1 MALTITNFTAT
12 TASVTITFSAP
23 VENATTGTGAGNK
36 ANYTI
41 FDSNSAYFSPPTR
54 LDDIILST
62 KQSFTVDVLNTDR
75 VGLIKITFT
84 PAPGETKPFQEGDS
98 VLVVVTN
105 IGTAAN
111 PANPG
116 LEVDPTVVAATVPD
130 TGGTARIVRDVEDA
144 IAYPI
149 LTEQVSAQPAAAP
162 MPVAGMPT
170 GGAASIGQI
179 AAKAVTDVLG
189 WRVNTSDPKG
199 FVGALTQA
207 FTLTEVE
214 GHTEATWVPR
224 TYAVQTDLGGGITG
238 AQASLYTRAKQA
250 LDSSLPLLDG
260 LYALDPEADP
270 EYVKALREMARSQMS
285 EIVKEL
291 GAAGGPSVLRVDT
304 YFKILLNQ
312 DTQAPNASV
321 QPDPDKIGGTLGSIR
336 DIYGIFFEDNPFSN
350 SIEDEQDITNFRVI
364 SDYMTSLAQ
373 SWISNRKF
381 FEVGPSTQ
389 QAFFGTQLVLI
400 SRQLSVIADTVNE
413 VRFVLDSVFIGASER
428 QTLLLSFPNNNPPS
442 MFLEDILNEVV
453 DFVSD
458 EGPRLLRDGGR
469 IAVTN
474 NILPVVDTLQDL
486 VEAAHDP
493 TNIDQLPDGYKT
505 VRVRNALDD
514 LADQLQAL
522 FNLSQQVGQQI
533 PAPETG
539 PLQLLSVFPDQV
551 PRNSSFMIMG
561 AGFSPGA
568 TATIKI
574 PGPNNVGTTIV
585 PLPVTFVN
593 PNLLTAK
600 APPASGPQVVPPGSF
615 PLTVTNPD
623 GASATGL
630 FLPLT

>member
-1 MALTITNFTAT
+1 MALTVTSCKAT
-12 TASVTITFSAP
+12 TKTITITFSEDVA
-23 VENATTGTGAGNK
+23 NGSSTTNHSAGNA

-41 FDSNSAYFSPPTR
+41 FDSNSPKFSTPGNPDTA
-54 LDDIILST
+54 
-62 KQSFTVDVLNTDR
+62 KV
-75 VGLIKITFT
+75 T
-84 PAPGETKPFQEGDS
+84 PAQPGKPARVELSVTGGADIFQPGDS
-98 VLVVVTN
+98 VVIVLTN
-105 IGTAAN
+105 IGTATD
-111 PANPG
+111 PGNPG
-116 LEVDPTVVAATVPD
+116 LEVDPLVVAATVP
-130 TGGTARIVRDVEDA
+130 GGGGDVARITRDVEDA

-162 MPVAGMPT
+162 MPVAGMPA

-179 AAKAVTDVLG
+179 AARAVTDVLG

-199 FVGALTQA
+199 FVGALTQS

-270 EYVKALREMARSQMS
+270 EYVKALREMARSQMT
-285 EIVKEL
+285 EVVKEL
-291 GAAGGPSVLRVDT
+291 GAAGGPSVLRVET
-304 YFKILLNQ
+304 YFKILLGENSQ
-312 DTQAPNASV
+312 TQPPV
-321 QPDPDKIGGTLGSIR
+321 VDPDRVDGTLGNIR
-336 DIYGIFFEDNPFSN
+336 DTYGIFFLNNPFSN

-364 SDYMTSLAQ
+364 SDYMTSLLQ
-373 SWISNRKF
+373 SWTSNKQF
-381 FEVGPSTQ
+381 FELGPSTQ

-400 SRQLSVIADTVNE
+400 SRQFSVIADTVNE

-474 NILPVVDTLQDL
+474 NILPVVETLQDL

-514 LADQLQAL
+514 LADQLQTL

-533 PAPETG
+533 PGPETG
-539 PLQLLSVFPDQV
+539 PLRLLSVFPDQV
-551 PRNSSFMIMG
+551 PPNSSFMIMG

-568 TATIKI
+568 TATIPV
-574 PGPNNVGTTIV
+574 PGGHGVVTV
-585 PLPVTFVN
+585 SLPVTFVN

-600 APPASGPQVVPPGSF
+600 TPAAIPTGSY
-615 PLTVTNPD
+615 PLTVTNPG
-623 GASATGL
+623 GAAATGL
-630 FLPLT
+630 FVKVTT

>member
-1 MALTITNFTAT
+1 MAIQSCTITTDAITIVFTDAVDST
-12 TASVTITFSAP
+12 SKS
-23 VENATTGTGAGNK
+23 
-36 ANYTI
+36 NYTI
-41 FDSNSAYFSPPTR
+41 FDPDSKNFTSPVPPDNTPSLS
-54 LDDIILST
+54 LDKKTVTIPLST
-62 KQSFTVDVLNTDR
+62 TAGGLNDDGVGPGDDVLI
-75 VGLIKITFT
+75 VITGIRL
-84 PAPGETKPFQEGDS
+84 AS
-98 VLVVVTN
+98 
-105 IGTAAN
+105 
-111 PANPG
+111 
-116 LEVDPTVVAATVPD
+116 DPTKSALDIDPTAIARRVPGGGP
-130 TGGTARIVRDVEDA
+130 TGQIVRDVEDA

-149 LTEQVSAQPAAAP
+149 LTEQVSAQPAAP
-162 MPVAGMPT
+162 MPVTGMP
-170 GGAASIGQI
+170 GPSAGSIGQI
-179 AAKAVTDVLG
+179 ASKAVTDVLG
-189 WRVNTSDPKG
+189 WKVNASDPKG

-270 EYVKALREMARSQMS
+270 EYVKALREMARSQMA

-312 DTQAPNASV
+312 DTQTPNAPV
-321 QPDPDKIGGTLGSIR
+321 QADPDKIGGTLGSIR
-336 DIYGIFFEDNPFSN
+336 DTYGIFFENNPFSN

-381 FEVGPSTQ
+381 FLLVTPGAQQ

-428 QTLLLSFPNNNPPS
+428 QTLLLVFPDNANTPP

-474 NILPVVDTLQDL
+474 NILPVVDTLQNL
-486 VEAAHDP
+486 VELAHDP
-493 TNIDQLPDGYKT
+493 ANIDQLPDGFKT

-514 LADQLQAL
+514 LADQLQTL
-522 FNLSQQVGQQI
+522 FNLSQQVGQDV
-533 PAPETG
+533 PAPEPPVSGALSVTG
-539 PLQLLSVFPDQV
+539 VIPSPDTNANKQVPALIAGTGFKTGIKAVLNPQSQTPPSTASIKDTKLLS
-551 PRNSSFMIMG
+551 
-561 AGFSPGA
+561 A
-568 TATIKI
+568 
-574 PGPNNVGTTIV
+574 
-585 PLPVTFVN
+585 
-593 PNLLTAK
+593 NLLTATIELGNN
-600 APPASGPQVVPPGSF
+600 PHGTYD
-615 PLTVTNPD
+615 LTVSLD
-623 GASATGL
+623 GSSALLKGAL
-630 FLPLT
+630 IL